1 MRIHKFLY
9 HEFYK
14 SMRIHKFYATQEKFK
29 PRTSPFEPNHKEL
42 DHKYNSYVCVCVCV
56 CVSEC
61 VCAVKVSHVS
71 LFRCCSELWIETDLG
86 QDIARLCEGTL
97 LSYAAAYPDYT
108 GR

>member
-1 MRIHKFLY
+1 M
-9 HEFYK
+9 
-14 SMRIHKFYATQEKFK
+14 
-29 PRTSPFEPNHKEL
+29 
-42 DHKYNSYVCVCVCV
+42 
-56 CVSEC
+56 
-61 VCAVKVSHVS
+61 CAVKVSHVS